1 MPQDQAA
8 RARVSRG
15 ASARLDARVGRDHK
29 AIATLADDLLPALI
43 AKLAASGLG
52 EIEIR
57 EGAWKARLRKPAG
70 TGRSAVRGVVEPHA
84 AAVRSAAVERGRA
97 EEARAG
103 RAEPEAE
110 DVPIMATSPAVG
122 VFQPRK
128 GLEAGMQVRAGER
141 LGTVDVLGVREDVV
155 SPIDGIIG
163 TSLAEAGEAVEYG
176 QPLMRIE
183 MPEKAGRAE
192 VGSADREAAAVLGEA

>member
-8 RARVSRG
+8 RARASRG
-15 ASARLDARVGRDHK
+15 APARLDARVGRDHK
-29 AIATLADDLLPALI
+29 AISALADDLLPALV

-70 TGRSAVRGVVEPHA
+70 AGRSVRSVVEPSA
-84 AAVRSAAVERGRA
+84 AAVRAAAAERGRA
-97 EEARAG
+97 EEARAHNS
-103 RAEPEAE
+103 ESPEA
-110 DVPIMATSPAVG
+110 DGPIMAASPAVG
-122 VFQPRK
+122 IFQPRK

-163 TSLAEAGEAVEYG
+163 TSLAEVGEAVEYG
-176 QPLMRIE
+176 QPLIRIE

-192 VGSADREAAAVLGEA
+192 IGAADREAAAVLGEA